1 MEKLFAMCYT
11 ICKHKI
17 RCCVCSVPRKKLV
30 LHCFQEQAGSKTAIY
45 NILLPMFVIAATQL
59 QDHFKQL
66 PFSLAPSVPVSNTLI
81 TQQIV
86 FFFGIFHVESCLVTE
101 TPCKIIS
108 SWNYHFHSPLPDLDS
123 NLPTLCTCVVF
134 CFSCFLSL
142 PKWFI
147 ILVHFKRAIKA
158 ISAQGGRTHLA
169 RDIKALNEANHYFRK
184 PRKKQMR
191 QNATF

>member
-1 MEKLFAMCYT
+1 MQCTEFCTFLKSKLA
-11 ICKHKI
+11 
-17 RCCVCSVPRKKLV
+17 L
-30 LHCFQEQAGSKTAIY
+30 TAIY

-59 QDHFKQL
+59 QNHFKQL

-86 FFFGIFHVESCLVTE
+86 FFFCIFHVESCLVITE
-101 TPCKIIS
+101 TPCKTIS

-169 RDIKALNEANHYFRK
+169 RDIKALNETNYYSRK

-191 QNATF
+191 QSATF

>member
-1 MEKLFAMCYT
+1 MEKLFARCYT
-11 ICKHKI
+11 ICERKI
-17 RCCVCSVPRKKLV
+17 RCCVCSVPWKNEFCTVLKSKL
-30 LHCFQEQAGSKTAIY
+30 LALTAIY

-59 QDHFKQL
+59 QNHFKQL

-86 FFFGIFHVESCLVTE
+86 FFFCIFHVESCLVTE

-147 ILVHFKRAIKA
+147 IL
-158 ISAQGGRTHLA
+158 QTC
-169 RDIKALNEANHYFRK
+169 N
-184 PRKKQMR
+184 
-191 QNATF
+191 